1 MERFVV
7 GAERDQT
14 TLFPPYLEDRIAEDN
29 PVRVVDAFAASRGT
43 QMQKRLRTEGREATN
58 YTASSRAL
66 PASRPR
72 RTMTSRS
79 QRWAGS
85 RS

>member
-43 QMQKRLRTEGREATN
+43 QTERWLRDRGV
-58 YTASSRAL
+58 
-66 PASRPR
+66 
-72 RTMTSRS
+72 
-79 QRWAGS
+79 
-85 RS
+85 

>member
-43 QMQKRLRTEGREATN
+43 QTERWLRDREA
-58 YTASSRAL
+58 
-66 PASRPR
+66 
-72 RTMTSRS
+72 
-79 QRWAGS
+79 
-85 RS
+85 